1 MKLSLLFL
9 SALLIASPAAA
20 EWSLDGKSSSV
31 SFVSVK
37 NGMLAE
43 VHGFKELEGNIDD
56 SGKATLTIKLDSV
69 DTMIPIRDERLRKM
83 LFNTESFPEA
93 TVVVQLD
100 NESLAELAS
109 GSSEIEV
116 FGNVT
121 IKDQSQRLSAK
132 VRVDALQNGGV
143 SVNTVKPVLVG
154 ANQFDLLPGIEALR
168 AIAGLTSIT
177 PVAPVMFNLAFMPKE
192 NQARANSNSP
202 FTPINEGTPL

>member
-20 EWSLDGKSSSV
+20 EWSLDGKSSSL

-43 VHGFKELEGNIDD
+43 VHGFMEREGNIDD

-69 DTMIPIRDERLRKM
+69 DTMIPIRDERMRKM

-100 NESLAELAS
+100 NESLAGLAS

-143 SVNTVKPVLVG
+143 SVSTVKPVLVG

-192 NQARANSNSP
+192 SQARANSNSP
-202 FTPINEGTPL
+202 FTPINDGTPL

>member
-1 MKLSLLFL
+1 
-9 SALLIASPAAA
+9 
-20 EWSLDGKSSSV
+20 
-31 SFVSVK
+31 
-37 NGMLAE
+37 
-43 VHGFKELEGNIDD
+43 
-56 SGKATLTIKLDSV
+56 
-69 DTMIPIRDERLRKM
+69 MIPIRDERMRKM

-143 SVNTVKPVLVG
+143 SVSTVKPVLVG

-202 FTPINEGTPL
+202 FTPINDGTPL